1 MRIDT
6 IKLCTSALDNATWP
20 FSADN
25 DIVLSLL
32 DNDPLANYRI
42 KNVTGLEPQEVGGS
56 YLHRYVDTN
65 FGALL
70 PREISILLEL
80 NPINS
85 EGKHVSDIRN
95 DLYRLINGPNHSE
108 LSVCLWYQGFELA
121 NISGAVTRIETNPFS
136 KDSEAII
143 TLTCEDQ
150 IFRAPLAENVWD
162 ITTRHVGPPAGVI
175 VDVDG
180 VDSII
185 VNDTKSTAP
194 HGLYIDIEWTGYTP
208 GEFEMTSTY
217 SDGTVT
223 SFLVNQTLNAGEHL
237 IINTNYGAISVDHVV
252 LGVSTQVADTIEP
265 GSVWPAIYPLNN
277 QFGFPLRYFWID
289 TFTHIPAYWG
299 V

>member
-6 IKLCTSALDNATWP
+6 IKLCSSALDNAVWP
-20 FSADN
+20 FSSGN

-32 DNDPLANYRI
+32 ENDPMANYRI
-42 KNVTGLEPQEVGGS
+42 KNVTGLEPPEVGGS
-56 YLHRYVDTN
+56 YLHKYVDTN

-108 LSVCLWYQGFELA
+108 VDVCLYYQGIELA
-121 NISGAVTRIETNPFS
+121 DISGAVTRIETNPFS
-136 KDSEAII
+136 KDTEAIL
-143 TLTCEDQ
+143 TLTCEDP
-150 IFRAPLAENVWD
+150 IFRAPAAEDVWD
-162 ITTRHVGPPAGVI
+162 IVVRHPGTI
-175 VDVDG
+175 VDIDG

-185 VNDTKSTAP
+185 VNDTKSSAP
-194 HGLYIDIEWTGYTP
+194 HGLYMDILWTGPDGT
-208 GEFEMTSTY
+208 FEMTSTF
-217 SDGTVT
+217 STGEVT
-223 SFLVNQTLNAGEHL
+223 TFAVNYTLTDGEHL
-237 IINTNYGAISVDHVV
+237 RINTNYGSISVQHVTP
-252 LGVSTQVADTIEP
+252 GTPDTILGMADYVVA

-277 QFGFPLRYFWID
+277 QFGFPNRDFWIE

>member
-6 IKLCTSALDNATWP
+6 IKLCSSALDNAVWP

-42 KNVTGLEPQEVGGS
+42 KNVTGLEPPEVGGS
-56 YLHRYVDTN
+56 YLHKYVDTN

-70 PREISILLEL
+70 PREISVLLEL

-85 EGKHVSDIRN
+85 EGKHVSDIRD
-95 DLYRLINGPNHSE
+95 DLYRLINGPSHSE
-108 LSVCLWYQGFELA
+108 VEVCLYYNGIELA
-121 NISGAVTRIETNPFS
+121 DISGAVTRIETNPFS

-143 TLTCEDQ
+143 SLTCEDP

-162 ITTRHVGPPAGVI
+162 IVETEPSSVI
-175 VDVDG
+175 DVDG

-185 VNDTKSTAP
+185 VTDRKSTAP
-194 HGLYIDIEWTGYTP
+194 HGLYIDIEWTGAA

-217 SDGTVT
+217 SDGTTT
-223 SFLVNQTLNAGEHL
+223 SFFVDYELNAGEHL
-237 IINTNYGAISVDHVV
+237 RINTNYGSISVDHVV
-252 LGVSTQVADTIEP
+252 PGTPDVVTPVADAITP

-277 QFGFPLRYFWID
+277 QFGFPNRLFWIE